1 MPRWLP
7 IRLRFFP
14 VEPRKDSPFLLI
26 TTCILMAGVV
36 MAAFLTEASQL
47 STVRLMEALRSRVPP
62 QVGGSLAPATR
73 RFSGSDPAGRG
84 RFQREKRIPRHDR
97 S

>member
-47 STVRLMEALRSRVPP
+47 STVRPD
-62 QVGGSLAPATR
+62 GSVAQPGASASGRLA
-73 RFSGSDPAGRG
+73 GAGNTT
-84 RFQREKRIPRHDR
+84 I
-97 S
+97 